1 MKKLVLYF
9 YTFLLL
15 FICTASS
22 VTLCATKKPFKKF
35 VAWGKKSPNHTHY
48 YIHYAYCKAFRHL
61 GYEVLWL
68 DKNDDVS
75 TIDFSNSLFLTE
87 GQADKGMPLRSD
99 CRYILHNC
107 DSGKYQ
113 KLFEQGNCIK
123 LQVYTHDCTTRNVQ
137 KVDDLTY
144 INIDK
149 KSIYMPWAT
158 DLLPHEIEENKGKI
172 AQTQKKMASY
182 YVGSVGSGMFGN
194 RDKVAPFS
202 RACHEGGVSFSIRK
216 KVTPEENIR
225 LIQEAIVAPATQSEW
240 QVRQGYIPCRIFKNI
255 SYGAMGVTNSETVQD
270 LFKGRLVYNPD
281 TYQLFHD
288 AYKRVTTMRM
298 EELYELMDMVKE
310 KHTYLNRIEHLLDF
324 MHLIKPLD
332 NYQPINTYQG

>member
-1 MKKLVLYF
+1 MKKIAAYF
-9 YTFLLL
+9 YIFIVFLT
-15 FICTASS
+15 CTAGS
-22 VTLCATKKPFKKF
+22 VTLGTTKKPFKKF
-35 VAWGKKSPNHTHY
+35 VAWGHKLHTHTHS

-61 GYEVLWL
+61 GYDVYWF

-75 TIDFSNSLFLTE
+75 TFDFSNSLFLTE
-87 GQADKGMPLRSD
+87 GQADENIPLRSD

-107 DSGKYQ
+107 KYK
-113 KLFEQGNCIK
+113 KLIEQGNCIV
-123 LQVYTHDCTTRNVQ
+123 LQVYTYACLAKNVQ
-137 KVDDLTY
+137 EVDDLTY
-144 INIDK
+144 IDVDEK
-149 KSIYMPWAT
+149 TIYMPWAT
-158 DLLPHEIEENKGKI
+158 DLLPYEIEENKGKI
-172 AQTQKKMASY
+172 AQTQKKMVSY

-202 RACHEGGVSFSIRK
+202 RACHERGVSFSIRT

-240 QVRQGYIPCRIFKNI
+240 QVQEGYIPCRIFKNI